1 MSTPT
6 KPKSI
11 TILQTSEFELLN
23 WKNWSLFPNMVR
35 IRTIPDGSC
44 FFHAI
49 ANGHLIP
56 YRTGLLDGKAISKRE
71 IVAGL
76 RHDLS
81 KMLGMPIDPTDP
93 EGPTNYDSLSHGGL
107 AEFSKGHPEYTLKNM
122 QKQLDSNSAVDN
134 VYVEFI
140 SNQLNLDI
148 YLLDLN
154 KQEIYITGKDDDLY
168 FKNRNSIVIGYLP
181 GHYELIGLYNNTTKE
196 VSTYFKPSHPF
207 IMFIRKRLTE
217 VRDRGSKQNKDDEE

>member
-1 MSTPT
+1 MSTPSVPE
-6 KPKSI
+6 KQKSLI
-11 TILQTSEFELLN
+11 ILQTSEFELLN
-23 WKNWSLFPNMVR
+23 WKGWSEFPNMVR

-49 ANGHLIP
+49 ANAYFLP
-56 YRTGLLDGKAISKRE
+56 YRTGLLDGKAMSKRD
-71 IVAGL
+71 IIAGF

-81 KMLGMPIDPTDP
+81 KMLAMPIDPRDP
-93 EGPTNYDSLSHGGL
+93 EGPTHYDTLSHGKL
-107 AEFSKGHPEYTLKNM
+107 AEFAKGHPEYTLANM
-122 QKQLDSNSAVDN
+122 QKQLNSNSSVDN
-134 VYVEFI
+134 IYVEFI

-154 KQEIYITGKDDDLY
+154 KQEVYITGKDDDLY

-181 GHYELIGLYNNTTKE
+181 GHYELIGLYNAITKE

-207 IMFIRKRLTE
+207 ITNIRKRLTE
-217 VRDRGSKQNKDDEE
+217 IRDKGEKDE